1 MYIKIM
7 QEAFFLFYQE
17 ILSLLPDF
25 IWALIIIIFGWIISN
40 RIKVFF
46 TKFFDKLRLNQI
58 LKSLGW
64 EGFFDRY
71 DTRMNFS
78 KFFGII
84 IEIYFFLLFL
94 IISLEVL
101 NLETAGKLV
110 SGVVEYYPN
119 IFIAMIIFVSTVF
132 VADFSKKIVVGSLE
146 KEKITYSNFLG
157 DIISSGAWILAILA
171 ILYQLQI
178 VQTLVLAIF
187 IGAIALIVLSLGLA
201 FGIGGKDMAKKI
213 LEEMEDRVK

>member
-1 MYIKIM
+1 M

-17 ILSLLPDF
+17 ILSRLPDF
-25 IWALIIIIFGWIISN
+25 TWALVIIIFGWAISN
-40 RIKVFF
+40 RIKALAVSFF
-46 TKFFDKLRLNQI
+46 NKLRLNQI

-64 EGFFDRY
+64 EAFFDRF
-71 DTRMNFS
+71 DTKMNFS

-84 IEIYFFLLFL
+84 IETYFFLLFL
-94 IISLEVL
+94 VISIDVLKFETIGGII
-101 NLETAGKLV
+101 GRI
-110 SGVVEYYPN
+110 VEYYPN
-119 IFIAMIIFVSTVF
+119 IFIAMIIFIATVYI
-132 VADFSKKIVVGSLE
+132 ADFSKKIVVGNLE

-157 DIISSGAWILAILA
+157 DIISTGSWVLAILA

-187 IGAIALIVLSLGLA
+187 IGVIALIVISLGLA

-213 LEEMEDRVK
+213 LDDIENKVK

>member
-1 MYIKIM
+1 M
-7 QEAFFLFYQE
+7 QEAFFLFYKE
-17 ILSLLPDF
+17 VLSHLPDF
-25 IWALIIIIFGWIISN
+25 TWALVIIIFGWAVSN
-40 RIKVFF
+40 RVKALAVSFF
-46 TKFFDKLRLNQI
+46 NKLRLNQI

-64 EGFFDRY
+64 EAFFDRF
-71 DTRMNFS
+71 DAKMNFS

-94 IISLEVL
+94 VISIDVL
-101 NLETAGKLV
+101 KFETIGGIV
-110 SGVVEYYPN
+110 GRVVEYYPN
-119 IFIAMIIFVSTVF
+119 IFIAMIIFIATVYI
-132 VADFSKKIVVGSLE
+132 ADFSKKIVVGSLE

-157 DIISSGAWILAILA
+157 DIISTGSWVLAILA

-187 IGAIALIVLSLGLA
+187 IGVIALIVVSLGLA

-213 LEEMEDRVK
+213 LDDIENKVK

>member
-1 MYIKIM
+1 M

-17 ILSLLPDF
+17 ILSRLPDF
-25 IWALIIIIFGWIISN
+25 TWAILIIFFGWIISN
-40 RIKVFF
+40 RIKALSI
-46 TKFFDKLRLNQI
+46 KFFDKLRLNQI

-64 EGFFDRY
+64 ESFFDRF
-71 DTRMNFS
+71 DAKMNVS
-78 KFFGII
+78 KFFGIL
-84 IEIYFFLLFL
+84 IEVYFFLLFL
-94 IISLEVL
+94 IISIDVL
-101 NLETAGKLV
+101 SLNVAGKIV

-119 IFIAMIIFVSTVF
+119 IFIAMIIFIATVF
-132 VADFSKKIVVGSLE
+132 IADFSKKIVVGNLE

-187 IGAIALIVLSLGLA
+187 IGVIALIVVSLGLA
-201 FGIGGKDMAKKI
+201 FGIGGKDMAKKL
-213 LEEMEDRVK
+213 LEDMEKRVK

>member
-1 MYIKIM
+1 M

-17 ILSLLPDF
+17 VLSRLPDF
-25 IWALIIIIFGWIISN
+25 TWALVIIIFGWAVSN
-40 RIKVFF
+40 RVKALAISFF
-46 TKFFDKLRLNQI
+46 NKLRLNQI

-64 EGFFDRY
+64 EAFFDRF
-71 DTRMNFS
+71 DAKMNFS

-94 IISLEVL
+94 IISIDILKF
-101 NLETAGKLV
+101 ETIG
-110 SGVVEYYPN
+110 GIIGRIVEYYPN
-119 IFIAMIIFVSTVF
+119 IFIAIVIFIATVYI
-132 VADFSKKIVVGSLE
+132 ADFSKKIVVGNLE

-157 DIISSGAWILAILA
+157 DIISTGSWVLAILA

-187 IGAIALIVLSLGLA
+187 IGVIALIVVSLGLA
-201 FGIGGKDMAKKI
+201 FGIGGKDMARKI
-213 LEEMEDRVK
+213 LDDIENKVK

>member
-1 MYIKIM
+1 M
-7 QEAFFLFYQE
+7 QQAFFLFYQE
-17 ILSLLPDF
+17 ILSRLPDF
-25 IWALIIIIFGWIISN
+25 TWALVIIIFGWAVSN
-40 RIKVFF
+40 RVRALAVSFF
-46 TKFFDKLRLNQI
+46 NRLRLNQI

-64 EGFFDRY
+64 EAFFDRF
-71 DTRMNFS
+71 DTKMNFS

-94 IISLEVL
+94 IIAIDILKF
-101 NLETAGKLV
+101 ETIGKIV
-110 SGVVEYYPN
+110 GGVIEYYPN
-119 IFIAMIIFVSTVF
+119 IFIAIIIFIATVYI
-132 VADFSKKIVVGSLE
+132 ADFSKKIVVGNLE

-157 DIISSGAWILAILA
+157 DIISTGSWVLAILA

-187 IGAIALIVLSLGLA
+187 IGVIALIVVSLGLA

-213 LEEMEDRVK
+213 LDDIENKVK

>member
-1 MYIKIM
+1 M

-17 ILSLLPDF
+17 ILSRLPDF
-25 IWALIIIIFGWIISN
+25 TWALVVIIFGWAISN
-40 RIKVFF
+40 RIRALAVSFF
-46 TKFFDKLRLNQI
+46 NKLRLNQI

-64 EGFFDRY
+64 EVFFDRF
-71 DTRMNFS
+71 DTKMNFS

-84 IEIYFFLLFL
+84 IETYFFLLFL
-94 IISLEVL
+94 IISIDILKF
-101 NLETAGKLV
+101 ETIGNIV
-110 SGVVEYYPN
+110 GGIVEYYPN
-119 IFIAMIIFVSTVF
+119 IFIAMIIFIATVYI
-132 VADFSKKIVVGSLE
+132 ADFSKKIVVGNLE

-157 DIISSGAWILAILA
+157 DIISTGSWILAILA

-187 IGAIALIVLSLGLA
+187 IGVIALIVVSLGLA

-213 LEEMEDRVK
+213 LDDIENKVK

>member
-1 MYIKIM
+1 M
-7 QEAFFLFYQE
+7 QQAFFLFYQE
-17 ILSLLPDF
+17 ILSRLPDF
-25 IWALIIIIFGWIISN
+25 TWALVIIIFGWAVSN
-40 RIKVFF
+40 RVKALAVSFF
-46 TKFFDKLRLNQI
+46 NRLRLNQI

-64 EGFFDRY
+64 EAFFDRF
-71 DTRMNFS
+71 DTKMNFS

-94 IISLEVL
+94 IIAIDILKF
-101 NLETAGKLV
+101 ETIGKIV
-110 SGVVEYYPN
+110 GGIVEYYPN
-119 IFIAMIIFVSTVF
+119 IFIAMIIFIATVYI
-132 VADFSKKIVVGSLE
+132 ADFSKKIVVGNLE

-157 DIISSGAWILAILA
+157 DIISTGSWVLAILA

-187 IGAIALIVLSLGLA
+187 IGVIALIVVSLGLA

-213 LEEMEDRVK
+213 LDDVENKVK

>member
-1 MYIKIM
+1 M

-17 ILSLLPDF
+17 ILSHLPDF
-25 IWALIIIIFGWIISN
+25 TWALAIIIFGWIISN
-40 RIKVFF
+40 RIKALFVSFF
-46 TKFFDKLRLNQI
+46 NKLRLNQI

-64 EGFFDRY
+64 ESFFDRF
-71 DTRMNFS
+71 DAKMNIS
-78 KFFGII
+78 KFFGIL

-94 IISLEVL
+94 TISLDVL
-101 NLETAGKLV
+101 NLATFGKII
-110 SGVVEYYPN
+110 SGIIEYYPN
-119 IFIAMIIFVSTVF
+119 IFISMIIFIATVF
-132 VADFSKKIVVGSLE
+132 IADFSKKIVVGNLE

-187 IGAIALIVLSLGLA
+187 IGVIALLVVSLGLA

-213 LEEMEDRVK
+213 LEDVEKKVK